1 MIASRDA
8 TAETMLR
15 ALAHTLGA
23 LDAALTLDVDR
34 TDEDRA
40 FFSAEK
46 AALQPLF
53 DDAFAADQALTRH
66 LLLQAEALQA
76 RVELGDAVLDRGV
89 RTAKM
94 RMKLELKSTSMP
106 AGADE
111 VFPSDISEIV
121 DAERRLEPGL
131 VLKVLTRFPS
141 VPDFPGKDAMKADLE
156 GRANRQNQNFTDR
169 DAGEVTEAALDNAL
183 SQAVVR
189 GADALYRLEKRLL
202 ERFPREKVYV
212 RAFFL
217 DVAPARKKAKADI
230 AP

>member
-1 MIASRDA
+1 MLVPRDA
-8 TAETMLR
+8 TSNTMLR
-15 ALAHTLGA
+15 ALGHSLGA
-23 LDAALTLDVDR
+23 LDAAITLDVDR

-46 AALQPLF
+46 AALQTTF
-53 DDAFAADQALTRH
+53 DDVFNADQAFTKH
-66 LLLQAEALQA
+66 LLLVTEAHQA

-89 RTAKM
+89 RAGKT
-94 RMKLELKSTSMP
+94 RMKLELRNTSMP
-106 AGADE
+106 VGADE

-121 DAERRLEPGL
+121 DAERRVEPGL
-131 VLKVLTRFPS
+131 VLKVLTRFS
-141 VPDFPGKDAMKADLE
+141 AVPEFPGKDALKADLE
-156 GRANRQNQNFTDR
+156 GRATRQEKNFADR
-169 DAGEVTEAALDNAL
+169 DAAEVTEASLDSAL
-183 SQAVVR
+183 SQAVAR

-217 DVAPARKKAKADI
+217 DVAPARKRAKAPV